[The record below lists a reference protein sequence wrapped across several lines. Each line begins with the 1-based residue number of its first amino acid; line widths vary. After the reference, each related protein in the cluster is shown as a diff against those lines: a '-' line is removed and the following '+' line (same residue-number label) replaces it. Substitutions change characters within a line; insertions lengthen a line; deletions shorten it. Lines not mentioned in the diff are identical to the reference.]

1 MQWESL
7 GNPLTWLWI
16 VIWFLIAW
24 LIFFLALWLI
34 EGRVHAKR
42 KLGATALVAFLA
54 VLIIPLLQ
62 GITGLTSLL
71 NGLPPYIAYFI
82 VILLLKGLA
91 ADEWKSAVIVGFI
104 GILLLLIIYN
114 ILVFAN
120 VPSVAQWPL
129 FVE

>member
-7 GNPLTWLWI
+7 GDPLTWLWI
-16 VIWFLIAW
+16 VIWWLIAW
-24 LIFFLALWLI
+24 LMFFLTLWLI
-34 EGRVHAKR
+34 EGKAHAKR

-62 GITGLTSLL
+62 GVAGLTVLL
-71 NGLPPYIAYFI
+71 SGLAPYIAYFI

-104 GILLLLIIYN
+104 GILFLLIIYN
-114 ILVFAN
+114 ALTMAG
-120 VPSVAQWPL
+120 VPNSAAWPL
-129 FVE
+129 FV